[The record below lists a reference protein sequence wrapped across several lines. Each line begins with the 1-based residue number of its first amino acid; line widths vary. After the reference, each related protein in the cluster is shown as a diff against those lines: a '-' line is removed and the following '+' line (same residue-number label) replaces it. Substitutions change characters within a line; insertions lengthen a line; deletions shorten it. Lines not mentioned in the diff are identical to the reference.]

1 MQQTSPVLK
10 TAALMDGRSGG
21 GVRLLHLQLL
31 CAVSRVKM
39 ERKFRISQLIDILN
53 FTLSCAPPDPAEN
66 NLIAKQI
73 KIAKLKFKA
82 QKFKSLDEVK

>member
-1 MQQTSPVLK
+1 M
-10 TAALMDGRSGG
+10 GESGYFICSSCG
-21 GVRLLHLQLL
+21 AVRW
-31 CAVSRVKM
+31 VKM

-53 FTLSCAPPDPAEN
+53 FTIFSAPPDPAEN

-82 QKFKSLDEVK
+82 QKFKSLDEVYDAIKCISRSQASAS

>member
-1 MQQTSPVLK
+1 M
-10 TAALMDGRSGG
+10 GESGYFICSSCG
-21 GVRLLHLQLL
+21 AVRW
-31 CAVSRVKM
+31 VKM

-53 FTLSCAPPDPAEN
+53 FTLFSAPPDPAEN

-82 QKFKSLDEVK
+82 QKFKSLDEVYDAIK

>member
-1 MQQTSPVLK
+1 M
-10 TAALMDGRSGG
+10 GESGYFICSF
-21 GVRLLHLQLL
+21 

-39 ERKFRISQLIDILN
+39 ERQISQLIDILN
-53 FTLSCAPPDPAEN
+53 FSLFSAPPDPAEN

-82 QKFKSLDEVK
+82 QKFKSLDEVYDAIK

>member
-1 MQQTSPVLK
+1 M
-10 TAALMDGRSGG
+10 GESGYFICSF
-21 GVRLLHLQLL
+21 R
-31 CAVSRVKM
+31 AVSRVKM

-53 FTLSCAPPDPAEN
+53 FTLFSDPPDPAEN

-82 QKFKSLDEVK
+82 QKFKSLDEVYDTIK